1 MAEKRM
7 ISKKIT
13 THDNFTSLPATTQ
26 ALYLHLMMDADDD
39 GFCDSTNMA
48 ISNAHAKKKDLDTL
62 VRLHYIIKFDSGVY
76 AIKHWQMQN
85 SIRRDR
91 YTPTEY
97 QEEFSQ
103 LTVKPNGAYA
113 MPGRQPNGNRH
124 GCNMAT
130 NEQPTGCQSGNQTAT
145 NGQPLG
151 DNPQPQYLGLGLDI
165 GLVNNEVEEDA
176 HAQDD
181 QPVNDLGRVMTFF
194 LDRINPAPSGM
205 CVEMLKS
212 YTANLGADVV
222 LHAFGIAID
231 EHKTGW
237 SYIKAI
243 LSRYERE
250 GLRTLEAVLQSEQR
264 HDAGKEPQE
273 TPPKPKKQERP
284 VDIDRDLVEYP
295 EGSGFYRPYWEVPGY
310 DGGN

>member
-1 MAEKRM
+1 MAWYEAHQTLAKHPKTLRLA
-7 ISKKIT
+7 SLLKCERRYAVGLLHDLFSWGLDAAKK
-13 THDNFTSLPATTQ
+13 DGSLPGLSAEEIAI
-26 ALYLHLMMDADDD
+26 ALDFTGKKGTDAVSALLKSGYLETVDETFKIHDWYEYAGKFADQRED
-39 GFCDSTNMA
+39 
-48 ISNAHAKKKDLDTL
+48 AKKRKDAWKERKLNG
-62 VRLHYIIKFDSGVY
+62 SGTRTE
-76 AIKHWQMQN
+76 QFQN
-85 SIRRDR
+85 SSRTVLERGKNA
-91 YTPTEY
+91 PTVPN
-97 QEEFSQ
+97 
-103 LTVKPNGAYA
+103 LTVPN
-113 MPGRQPNGNRH
+113 N
-124 GCNMAT
+124 T
-130 NEQPTGCQSGNQTAT
+130 TTSTEKIDS
-145 NGQPLG
+145 
-151 DNPQPQYLGLGLDI
+151 
-165 GLVNNEVEEDA
+165 
-176 HAQDD
+176 HAQDE
-181 QPVNDLGRVMTFF
+181 QPQNDLARVMTFF
-194 LDRINPAPSGM
+194 MDRINPTPSGM

-284 VDIDRDLVEYP
+284 VDMDRDLVEYP

>member
-1 MAEKRM
+1 MAWYEAHQTLAKHPKTLKLSTLIKCERRYAVGLL
-7 ISKKIT
+7 
-13 THDNFTSLPATTQ
+13 HDLFTWGL
-26 ALYLHLMMDADDD
+26 DA
-39 GFCDSTNMA
+39 
-48 ISNAHAKKKDLDTL
+48 AKKDGTLPGLNADEIAAALDFSGKKGRAVVDALVASGYLELSENGYKIHDWYDYAGKFADQREDAKKRKDAWKERKLNG
-62 VRLHYIIKFDSGVY
+62 SGTRTE
-76 AIKHWQMQN
+76 QFQN
-85 SIRRDR
+85 SSRTVPERGKNA
-91 YTPTEY
+91 PTVPN
-97 QEEFSQ
+97 
-103 LTVKPNGAYA
+103 LTVPN
-113 MPGRQPNGNRH
+113 N
-124 GCNMAT
+124 T
-130 NEQPTGCQSGNQTAT
+130 TTSTDEKDS
-145 NGQPLG
+145 
-151 DNPQPQYLGLGLDI
+151 
-165 GLVNNEVEEDA
+165 

-194 LDRINPAPSGM
+194 MDRINPAPSGM
-205 CVEMLKS
+205 CVEMLKG

-273 TPPKPKKQERP
+273 EPPKPKKQERP
-284 VDIDRDLVEYP
+284 VDMDRDLVEYP